1 MLNQQT
7 KVLLLLTSFIGVA
20 LAFGVFF
27 SLDTLNNENLQPL
40 LDRYM
45 PQGYLGY
52 LSALVFFAILTS
64 IGLPRQVAA
73 FSCGY
78 IFGTTY
84 GTLIATL
91 AATIG
96 CILTLLI
103 AKIFFRQKVLDTY
116 PEKLNRVSAFFLTH
130 TFSKAFIIRLLPA
143 GSNFLTNILAG
154 IANIK
159 FIPYVTGT
167 CAGFIP
173 QMLLFSLLGAG
184 VKVEEKQQILL
195 SFCLLIIA
203 LIFGCLLY
211 NKEKRSNKK
220 GAISSLDI

>member
-1 MLNQQT
+1 MLNQQA
-7 KVLLLLTSFIGVA
+7 KVLLILTSFIGVA

-40 LDRYM
+40 LDRYIY
-45 PQGYLGY
+45 QGYLGY
-52 LSALVFFAILTS
+52 LSALVLLAILTS

-78 IFGTTY
+78 IFGIIY

-96 CILTLLI
+96 CMLTLFI
-103 AKIFFRQKVLDTY
+103 AKFFFREKVLDAY
-116 PEKLNRVSAFFLTH
+116 PEKLNRLSTFLSTH

-167 CAGFIP
+167 CIGFIP

-184 VKVEEKQQILL
+184 VKVGEKQQILL
-195 SFCLLIIA
+195 SLCLLVVA
-203 LIFGCLLY
+203 LVLGYVLY
-211 NKEKRSNKK
+211 RKEKIIHKK
-220 GAISSLDI
+220 GAI

>member
-1 MLNQQT
+1 VLNQQA
-7 KVLLLLTSFIGVA
+7 KVLLILTSFIGVA
-20 LAFGVFF
+20 LAFAVFF
-27 SLDTLNNENLQPL
+27 SIDTLNNENLQPL
-40 LDRYM
+40 LDRYI
-45 PQGYLGY
+45 PQGYLGH
-52 LSALVFFAILTS
+52 LSALVLFALFMS

-78 IFGTTY
+78 IFGITY

-96 CILTLLI
+96 CMLTLFF
-103 AKIFFRQKVLDTY
+103 AKLFFRQKVLDTY
-116 PEKLNRVSAFFLTH
+116 PEKLNSVSAFFSTH
-130 TFSKAFIIRLLPA
+130 TFSKALIIRLLPA

-173 QMLLFSLLGAG
+173 QMLIFSLLGAG
-184 VKVEEKQQILL
+184 VKVGEQQQILL
-195 SFCLLIIA
+195 SLFLLIVA
-203 LIFGCLLY
+203 LIFGYLLY
-211 NKEKRSNKK
+211 RKEKIIHKK
-220 GAISSLDI
+220 GAI